1 MTTMLTR
8 STVLALLL
16 LTLPAVAPAAS
27 DPAAIRARGTLI
39 VSVKNLGDADV
50 SRHRDPAHFH
60 KRALEVGIA
69 RAIAA
74 RLLGSPDKLEL
85 RMLRKPERLPA
96 LRAGEVDLA
105 ISMLRVTPESQALV
119 DFSTPYYQG
128 GLAVLQTRGGPVHG
142 LADLRGRRF
151 AVLDRN
157 EGDTD
162 RTTQRLGAALGA
174 PLEAEPVEN
183 FRAGIA
189 AIEAGRVV
197 GLVSESAN
205 IDVFLARHGD
215 GFERSPPLTTEHYA
229 VAVAKGNTA
238 LLTLVNEVLVEM
250 RDSGELARLE
260 QAAELP
266 AGGVTGA
273 AP

>member
-1 MTTMLTR
+1 MTAMLARTAL
-8 STVLALLL
+8 LALLL
-16 LTLPAVAPAAS
+16 ILPAFASAAS
-27 DPAAIRARGTLI
+27 DPDAIRARGTLI

-69 RAIAA
+69 RAIAT

-85 RMLRKPERLPA
+85 RMLRKPQRLPA

-128 GLAVLQTRGGPVHG
+128 GLAVLQARGGPVHG
-142 LADLRGRRF
+142 LDDLRGRRF

-162 RTTQRLGAALGA
+162 RTTQRLGAVLGA

-189 AIEAGRVV
+189 AIEAGRVA

-215 GFERSPPLTTEHYA
+215 GFERSPALTAEHYA
-229 VAVAKGNTA
+229 VAVAKGNAA
-238 LLTLVNEVLVEM
+238 LLTLVNEVLKAM

-273 AP
+273 AR